1 MARGFHFRGISS
13 RDFGIYFTSTDRQ
26 MLPAKRKNQ
35 IQIAGRDEMCIRD
48 RLYLD
53 GAIQHA
59 KDAGIPDFLSEIE
72 DPKYNLY
79 VYAMGAY
86 LYDNRG
92 FELSSGN
99 AGGALNNL
107 KIQMRRELMLRR
119 KRTEETT

>member
-1 MARGFHFRGISS
+1 MPKLEEFRAYARIGEEE
-13 RDFGIYFTSTDRQ
+13 
-26 MLPAKRKNQ
+26 P
-35 IQIAGRDEMCIRD
+35 DEVV